1 MMLAHRDDRSRGAPW
16 EARLIFAATLPAFLV
31 ATLAA
36 RLIGFGRPSPAER
49 PSVLGEARQA
59 ARTCVAFAFMG

>member
-1 MMLAHRDDRSRGAPW
+1 MILAHRDDRSRGAPW
-16 EARLIFAATLPAFLV
+16 EARLIFAATLPAFVV
-31 ATLAA
+31 ATLAKRLVGLA
-36 RLIGFGRPSPAER
+36 RPAAAER